1 MELQRRSLTR
11 QARSPGTIGQQFP
24 EDVQFHSFIWF
35 TVDSI
40 FGSAEKTSKRRWRW
54 WRRDISYDDYK
65 PFRVLG
71 PRARVKL
78 SNLKLFHSR
87 GPILSFKA
95 FLVCPVQNFLDSCGF
110 LPFGSLVRWLG
121 RKIFA
126 RRPFN
131 NRNEVSHR
139 AQLKE
144 TLKEYG
150 FAKGLPRFE
159 IYGFRSFCVC
169 WLHACFD
176 WGLTLR

>member
-1 MELQRRSLTR
+1 M
-11 QARSPGTIGQQFP
+11 FN
-24 EDVQFHSFIWF
+24 F
-35 TVDSI
+35 TVS
-40 FGSAEKTSKRRWRW
+40 FGLQLIQFLAQLKKLVRGDDDDEGGTFHMR
-54 WRRDISYDDYK
+54 DYK

-78 SNLKLFHSR
+78 SNLKLFHAR

-121 RKIFA
+121 RKILA
-126 RRPFN
+126 RRPLN

-150 FAKGLPRFE
+150 FAKGLQRFE

-169 WLHACFD
+169 
-176 WGLTLR
+176 